1 MSCVLFKLLGL
12 VNGISRVVATSLEA
26 FIVRIYRQANKRG
39 FLKAFSDSPEP
50 LTTGF
55 APLATVLRNLFLPK
69 ASLWPRFEVSV
80 AEALEGHRKA
90 EVIELEVPMSSKMR
104 EIQNAVLECVE
115 ISVAELRKANTGLDM
130 EEWTLDS
137 ALHRNF
143 DVSIRRQLD
152 PIWHRVSFRTRQIV
166 SDLTDLRGILQ
177 YVSPVFHRGFTN
189 ELSALLT
196 YDAVSFVKYLDTI
209 VAAHSPPPGS
219 NKHNYSPWLFL
230 DAAHVLFQTAKARV
244 YEGKLN
250 DALSRPSSSTEFAAG
265 LQPTLEPLPKWNV
278 VAEVLG
284 EIEQDAYLHPAAP
297 DESNSTILIMC
308 SDQRT
313 CRQLREYI
321 STMHTRVAQSVME
334 DNEDDEEGSSAEV
347 MMRRRLRDYLNWKR
361 SLSNVNKNLS
371 EDDRS
376 GRPAESAAAQPQGR
390 PPPNKRRRVR
400 GGGAVTSAAGR
411 VPNSSV
417 QTEVELPGQVVS
429 LLNEIQPTE
438 SEETQKEEI
447 VIDNLEDMED
457 FYELYDM
464 NDLVMIHPYDG
475 DMDDHILEEV
485 RPRYI
490 IMYEP
495 DAAFIRRVEVYRSSH
510 TGRNVKV
517 YFIYYGGSVEE
528 QRYLSAVRREKDSFT
543 KLIREKGV
551 SWIFLPTKTTA

>member
-1 MSCVLFKLLGL
+1 MIFYMNLELANS
-12 VNGISRVVATSLEA
+12 ISRVVATSLEA

-55 APLATVLRNLFLPK
+55 APLANVLRNLFLPK

-80 AEALEGHRKA
+80 AESLEGHRKA
-90 EVIELEVPMSSKMR
+90 EVIELEVPMSDKMR
-104 EIQNAVLECVE
+104 EVQNAVLECVE
-115 ISVAELRKANTGLDM
+115 ISIAELRKANTGLDM

-137 ALHRNF
+137 ALHKNF
-143 DVSIRRQLD
+143 DISIRRQLD

-177 YVSPVFHRGFTN
+177 YVDQQPCYQLQTN
-189 ELSALLT
+189 YNECSALLT

-209 VAAHSPPPGS
+209 VAAHSPPSGS

-250 DALSRPSSSTEFAAG
+250 DDLSRPSSSFNFAAS

-284 EIEQDAYLHPAAP
+284 EIEQDAYLNPAPP

-321 STMHTRVAQSVME
+321 STMHAKVAQSILR
-334 DNEDDEEGSSAEV
+334 DDEDGEGTSAEI

-371 EDDRS
+371 DDDKS
-376 GRPAESAAAQPQGR
+376 GRPTESATPQPQGR

-400 GGGAVTSAAGR
+400 GGGAVNSAAGR

-429 LLNEIQPTE
+429 LLNELQPTE
-438 SEETQKEEI
+438 VEETQKEEI
-447 VIDNLEDMED
+447 MIDNLDDMED

-543 KLIREKGV
+543 KLIKEKGV
-551 SWIFLPTKTTA
+551 SGSLNHVETLY